1 MKSKFLTIFAAIGI
15 STFSIG
21 CAHYHKIEGREEKS
35 EIPEGVRVNIG
46 SSEVKA
52 GDSVDVFKRKCV
64 KNKKSISHREDD
76 HDEETCTITKLGEA
90 VVTKVLTSDVAI
102 VSPQSG
108 LTMEPDMYVE
118 KSK

>member
-15 STFSIG
+15 STFGLG

-64 KNKKSISHREDD
+64 KNKMHHKGASAEK
-76 HDEETCTITKLGEA
+76 CTTTKIGEA
-90 VVTKVLTSDVAI
+90 VVTKILTSDVAI

>member
-1 MKSKFLTIFAAIGI
+1 MKTKILTIVAAIGI

-35 EIPEGVRVNIG
+35 EIPEGIRVNIG
-46 SSEVKA
+46 SSEVKT

-64 KNKKSISHREDD
+64 KSKMHHRGASA
-76 HDEETCTITKLGEA
+76 ETCTTTKLGEA

-102 VSPQSG
+102 VSPQPG
-108 LTMEPDMYVE
+108 LSMESDMYVE
-118 KSK
+118 KGK

>member
-15 STFSIG
+15 STFGLG

-64 KNKKSISHREDD
+64 KNKMHHKGASAEKCFLLHFIKTFRDQNRSLRARYFNVFILKA
-76 HDEETCTITKLGEA
+76 TFFLGHL
-90 VVTKVLTSDVAI
+90 V
-102 VSPQSG
+102 
-108 LTMEPDMYVE
+108 
-118 KSK
+118 